1 MLAQTLVML
10 ALVATF
16 AAAAVA
22 GIAGVARA
30 RTVETARALVAPAI
44 ESALAAYVQELGA
57 SIAAQ
62 APQPAGDGSA
72 PPPAVAT
79 LNGET
84 AFPARHYAEAAD
96 ASPLAIAVDVT
107 PESPSLPVCAAGVPG
122 TDTGPDLEVN
132 GQCSPF
138 VQESRLA
145 LEVVAQVGVADA
157 SGTVSPLAD
166 DRTTVTLRLF
176 AQPPYAAVAGIEDA
190 VASTT
195 PHEGDV
201 DGYGNAIGSF
211 ATPLPDGDTTIHV
224 VYACTPALGD
234 CKASQPPPADQ
245 PTSLPWTNGN

>member
-1 MLAQTLVML
+1 MLGQTLVLL

-16 AAAAVA
+16 AATAVA

-44 ESALAAYVQELGA
+44 ESALAAYVHELGA
-57 SIAAQ
+57 TIAAQ
-62 APQPAGDGSA
+62 APQPAGDGAA
-72 PPPAVAT
+72 PPPAVSA
-79 LNGET
+79 LNGGT
-84 AFPARHYAEAAD
+84 AFPTRHYAEAA
-96 ASPLAIAVDVT
+96 AGSGFTVAVDVT
-107 PESPSLPVCAAGVPG
+107 PDAPSLPVCASGVPG

-132 GQCSPF
+132 GQCSAF

-145 LEVVAQVGVADA
+145 LDVVAQVGVADDD
-157 SGTVSPLAD
+157 GNVSPLAD

-176 AQPPYAAVAGIEDA
+176 AQPPYASIAGIEDA
-190 VASTT
+190 VASST

-201 DGYGNAIGSF
+201 DGYGYGIGSF
-211 ATPLPDGDTTIHV
+211 AAPLPQGDTTIHV

-234 CKASQPPPADQ
+234 CSASRPPPADD